1 MTLIEHLISL
11 GNSKKEVQQYLKNGK
26 VFLCGIPTSDG
37 KRIIEPKD
45 VSIRIRAP
53 KMVPGRDPAIIHK
66 DNGFVVVYK
75 PAHFLSVRAARRH
88 KEPTITGFVHR
99 ICKAAYAV
107 HSLDEDTSG
116 LMIVATDEKTQTI
129 IKTALEKRR
138 VTRIYLA
145 IASGTIKSPFTAK
158 SILVRNRGDGRR
170 GSKKNAEGGKHAT
183 THITPVEKLNGATLV
198 QAKLETGR
206 THQIRIHL
214 NEHRHAVLG
223 DHLYA
228 PKTIQNKA
236 KRLALHAHTLS
247 FKHPHTGAKLSF
259 TAPLADDLE
268 QLRRGLL
275 LKSYIRQHTY
285 SPLQTEQEFV

>member
-11 GNSKKEVQQYLKNGK
+11 GNSKKEAQRFLKNGK

-37 KRIIEPKD
+37 KRIIDPKD
-45 VSIRIRAP
+45 VSIRVRAP
-53 KMVPGRDPAIIHK
+53 KMVPGRDPSIVHK

-75 PAHFLSVRAARRH
+75 PANFLSVRASHRH
-88 KEPTITGFVHR
+88 KDPNIMGFVHR

-107 HSLDEDTSG
+107 HRLDEETSG
-116 LMIVATDEKTQTI
+116 LMIVATDEKTQI
-129 IKTALEKRR
+129 ILKKALERR
-138 VTRIYLA
+138 SVTRIYLA
-145 IASGTIKSPFTAK
+145 LASGNVKAPFTAK
-158 SILVRNRGDGRR
+158 SILVRNRGDGKR
-170 GSKKNAEGGKHAT
+170 GSQKNNEAGKQAT
-183 THITPVEKLNGATLV
+183 THITPIEKLVGATLV

-214 NEHRHAVLG
+214 NEHRNPVLG
-223 DHLYA
+223 DPLYA
-228 PKTIQNKA
+228 PKSVQFKA

-247 FKHPHTGAKLSF
+247 FKHPHTRKKLSF

-275 LKSYIRQHTY
+275 IKS
-285 SPLQTEQEFV
+285 